1 MALELRT
8 AQVGPYSMN
17 TYALIS
23 QESGESVL
31 FDPGGDPE
39 KLRAMLEGSK
49 PIAILLTHSHI
60 DHVMALDEMLADLN
74 VPLYA
79 HPGPHVEEIAAD
91 HWLNDGDSFQL
102 GADVLDVQHTPGH
115 IGDQI
120 CFAIRGDNR
129 IIVGDTIFAGGPGR
143 TWSSEG
149 FQQTL
154 ETFRNVVLKW
164 SDDTVCYPGH
174 GPHFRLGDI
183 RAAVAAFVAKDHG
196 DFHGDAT
203 WDM

>member
-1 MALELRT
+1 MTLELRT
-8 AQVGPYSMN
+8 AQVGPYNMN

-23 QESGESVL
+23 KESGESVL

-39 KLRAMLEGSK
+39 KLREMLAGSK

-60 DHVMALDEMLADLN
+60 DHVMVLDEMLAELN

-79 HPGPHVEEIAAD
+79 HPGPHAEAIEAN
-91 HWLNDGDSFQL
+91 HWLEDGDSFQL
-102 GADVLDVQHTPGH
+102 GEDVLDVQHTPGH

-120 CFAIRGDNR
+120 CLAIRGDNR

-154 ETFRNVVLKW
+154 ETFRTVVLKW
-164 SDDTVCYPGH
+164 SDDTICYPGH

-183 RAAVAAFVAKDHG
+183 RAAVEAFVAKDHG